1 MHILLT
7 NDDSIGSPGLRLV
20 ADLLTTLGHRVHVV
34 APQRDWS
41 GQSQS
46 ISMSGV
52 LHADPARG
60 WTTASAWA
68 VDGSPADCVR
78 VAVALL
84 GLTPDLVVAGMNLGS
99 NLGSSIYRSA
109 TVGATRE
116 AALAGWPALAL
127 SGPLPLPAPESVRRH
142 LPSLLALALDQRG
155 ALVNVNWP
163 DGPGPHRVMVPPA
176 WDTLIERP
184 VARPADDRGTVTIT
198 MERAMRRPSPDD
210 ATDVGALAAGLV
222 AVSVLPVLPAPATAG
237 RTPMCVGGSIAAPRN
252 REREATHGTT

>member
-7 NDDSIGSPGLRLV
+7 NDDGIGSPGLRLV
-20 ADLLTTLGHRVHVV
+20 ADLLTELGHLVHVV
-34 APQRDWS
+34 APDHDWS
-41 GQSQS
+41 GRSQS
-46 ISMSGV
+46 ISMTGV
-52 LHADPARG
+52 LHAEPAWG
-60 WTTASAWA
+60 WATASAWA

-78 VAVALL
+78 IAAALL
-84 GLTPDLVVAGMNLGS
+84 GTAPDLVVAGINLGA

-127 SGPLPLPAPESVRRH
+127 SGPLPLPSPEAVARH

-163 DGPGPHRVMVPPA
+163 DGPGQHRVMVPPA

-184 VARPADDRGTVTIT
+184 VPHPPDDRGTVTIT

-210 ATDVGALAAGLV
+210 ATDVGAVAAGLV
-222 AVSVLPVLPAPATAG
+222 AVSVLPVVPAPATAG
-237 RTPMCVGGSIAAPRN
+237 RTPMRVRG
-252 REREATHGTT
+252 